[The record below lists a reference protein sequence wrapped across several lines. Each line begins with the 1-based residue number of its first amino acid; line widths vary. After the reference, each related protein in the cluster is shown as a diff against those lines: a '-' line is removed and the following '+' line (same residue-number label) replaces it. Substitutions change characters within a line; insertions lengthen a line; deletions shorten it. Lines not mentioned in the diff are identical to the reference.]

1 MGSVPAQ
8 GDKSFRQGL
17 AINLADRTATPV
29 MVDNGAVLIK
39 RFRLLGLKW
48 SSWRRKQFRNGDP
61 GLAGHRVEEIRTAI
75 GIHALIR
82 QLRAQH
88 FLRR

>member
-1 MGSVPAQ
+1 MSIHRPRWVRGSAIQ
-8 GDKSFRQGL
+8 WWLRAELAFRRD
-17 AINLADRTATPV
+17 NSTTR
-29 MVDNGAVLIK
+29 DNGAVLIK

-75 GIHALIR
+75 GI
-82 QLRAQH
+82 
-88 FLRR
+88 